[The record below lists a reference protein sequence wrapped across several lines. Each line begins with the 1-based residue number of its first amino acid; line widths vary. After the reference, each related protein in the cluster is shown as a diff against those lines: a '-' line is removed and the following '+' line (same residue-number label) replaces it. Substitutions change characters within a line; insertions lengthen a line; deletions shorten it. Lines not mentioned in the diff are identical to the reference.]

1 MIKKL
6 VVLALAAAAG
16 TATAAPVTYVIDP
29 AHTYPSFEADHMGGQ
44 SIWRGKFNR
53 TTGKVVLDVAAKTGD
68 VDITVDTSSINFGM
82 DALNEHAKGPDMF
95 DVAKFPTAVYKGKFS
110 KWNGDVPVEVDG
122 QFTLKG
128 VTKPLKLTIK
138 SFLCK
143 PSPMTH
149 KEVCGADASA
159 SFNRDEWGMDYAKS
173 LGFKMKTKLLISIEA
188 APAD

>member
-6 VVLALAAAAG
+6 VAIGLALAAG

-95 DVAKFPTAVYKGKFS
+95 DVAKFPTAVYKGKFT

-188 APAD
+188 APAG

>member
-6 VVLALAAAAG
+6 VVLALTVAAG
-16 TATAAPVTYVIDP
+16 TATAAPVTYVMDP

-53 TTGKVVLDVAAKTGD
+53 TTGKVILDVAAKTGEVD
-68 VDITVDTSSINFGM
+68 VTVDTSSINFGM

-95 DVAKFPTAVYKGKFS
+95 DVAKFPTATYKGKFS